1 MTTVYIETARLI
13 LRTVTLDDVEEV
25 ALAGGVKPGRPADLS
40 RRSYRPGAADAGQ
53 PRAQRGPAGWC
64 ICAWRSS
71 RETGRISGW
80 YGLDQRDASK
90 AQPVLFYLLKAAH
103 WGQGLATEVARAVL
117 VCAALLGWLLRGWH
131 VKEARRG

>member
-1 MTTVYIETARLI
+1 MLANHERNAASRLVHLCLAI
-13 LRTVTLDDVEEV
+13 L
-25 ALAGGVKPGRPADLS
+25 A
-40 RRSYRPGAADAGQ
+40 
-53 PRAQRGPAGWC
+53 
-64 ICAWRSS
+64 

-103 WGQGLATEVARAVL
+103 WGQGLATEVAKAVL
-117 VCAALLGWLLRGWH
+117 VGAALLGWLLRGWH